1 MDDNRI
7 INEILTSREERAEL
21 QKKIISTYN
30 NPIISFTLNIPGAIK
45 DSPQYRSI
53 HNIGMETRRDKLKES
68 NYNII
73 YFENINKSTGPEGY
87 FSVEILSN
95 DLKTITTKIENEHI
109 LGRIFD
115 IDVFDKDN
123 SQISR
128 SDLGL
133 SPRKCLVCEK
143 NAKICSRAQTHE
155 LKDLLDEIEKIYAQ
169 YLIKDIQR

>member
-45 DSPQYRSI
+45 DSPHYRSI
-53 HNIGMETRRDKLKES
+53 HNIGMETIRDKLKES

-87 FSVEILSN
+87 FSVEILV
-95 DLKTITTKIENEHI
+95 
-109 LGRIFD
+109 G
-115 IDVFDKDN
+115 
-123 SQISR
+123 QI
-128 SDLGL
+128 
-133 SPRKCLVCEK
+133 
-143 NAKICSRAQTHE
+143 
-155 LKDLLDEIEKIYAQ
+155 
-169 YLIKDIQR
+169 